1 MSNLSHAGRRMILPL
16 PLERNVWIC
25 RDWAPE
31 IISCS
36 FLKYCDCV
44 KWWWGVRWGS
54 GRRQQSLSDMTAF
67 YCFSEA
73 KTHLHILWNTV
84 RLAHGSKGKRV
95 LFRLILLYFNKKTK
109 KTEHCEGLKP
119 QVRRQNRL
127 VKLRKY
133 SNWSGQTVTFCF
145 FLQTTRVEE
154 RRWTAEGVKY
164 CFWDFFSCHKYWTVN
179 ISVHR
184 YSVDFLCLTLYLAV
198 SLRRALR
205 KKKDKHDKN
214 KQNFQ
219 SIARKVCS
227 HEPDLQHGSTQRESC
242 KGIWRIEQWHKN
254 KDV

>member
-1 MSNLSHAGRRMILPL
+1 MTMG
-16 PLERNVWIC
+16 
-25 RDWAPE
+25 
-31 IISCS
+31 
-36 FLKYCDCV
+36 
-44 KWWWGVRWGS
+44 GS
-54 GRRQQSLSDMTAF
+54 GRRRQSLSDMTAF

-95 LFRLILLYFNKKTK
+95 LFRLILLYFNKKNNP
-109 KTEHCEGLKP
+109 EHCEGLKP
-119 QVRRQNRL
+119 QVRRQNRH

-205 KKKDKHDKN
+205 KKKINMIKTN
-214 KQNFQ
+214 KTFRVLHVKFAVTSPICNT
-219 SIARKVCS
+219 
-227 HEPDLQHGSTQRESC
+227 DQRSGRAAKES
-242 KGIWRIEQWHKN
+242 GE
-254 KDV
+254 